1 MLHLS
6 EYEKAVGG
14 MQSSA
19 RTDGGA
25 TSRVVGSLLSWLAD
39 PHTIKP
45 GVLMPAFQSL
55 GTTELGTLADYLVSL
70 K

>member
-1 MLHLS
+1 
-6 EYEKAVGG
+6 VGPDL
-14 MQSSA
+14 
-19 RTDGGA
+19 TH
-25 TSRVVGSLLSWLAD
+25 VGSRATLGAGVIDNTPGAMRSWLAD

-55 GTTELGTLADYLVSL
+55 GTTELGALADYLVSL